1 MRKIIIIFFAIA
13 ILIGSG
19 SFAVMQQ
26 LNIGPFAKTDTE
38 DKTKTDPIDFISIDP
53 LVIPIIQGNSVAATI
68 KLELKIKAKL
78 EFKNKIHREMT
89 RLKDAYIRDLH
100 SFFPRLMSDQTEL
113 NIDALKQRLKEISN
127 RVLGAGVIIS
137 VEIDS
142 ASNI

>member
-1 MRKIIIIFFAIA
+1 MRKIIIIFFAIT

-26 LNIGPFAKTDTE
+26 LNLGPFAKTDTE
-38 DKTKTDPIDFISIDP
+38 DKIKTESTHFISLDP
-53 LVIPIIQGNSVAATI
+53 LVIPIIQGGTVAATI
-68 KLELKIKAKL
+68 KLEVKINAKS

-89 RLKDAYIRDLH
+89 RLKDAYVRDLH

-113 NIDALKQRLKEISN
+113 DIDALKKRLKKISN

>member
-1 MRKIIIIFFAIA
+1 MRKIIIIFFAIT

-26 LNIGPFAKTDTE
+26 LNLGPFAKTDTA
-38 DKTKTDPIDFISIDP
+38 DKIKTVSTNFISLDP
-53 LVIPIIQGNSVAATI
+53 LVIPIIQGDTVAATI
-68 KLELKIKAKL
+68 KLELKLNAKL
-78 EFKNKIHREMT
+78 EFQNKIYREMT
-89 RLKDAYIRDLH
+89 RLKDAYVRDLH
-100 SFFPRLMSDQTEL
+100 SFFPRLMSDQTDL
-113 NIDALKQRLKEISN
+113 DVDALKRRLMKISN

>member
-1 MRKIIIIFFAIA
+1 MRKIIIIFFAIT

-19 SFAVMQQ
+19 SFVVMQQ
-26 LNIGPFAKTDTE
+26 LNIGPFAKIDTE
-38 DKTKTDPIDFISIDP
+38 DKIKTDPTYFVSMDP
-53 LVIPIIQGNSVAATI
+53 LVIPIIQGNTIAATI
-68 KLELKIKAKL
+68 KLELKIEAKL
-78 EFKNKIHREMT
+78 EFKNKINREIT
-89 RLKDAYIRDLH
+89 RLKDAYVRDLH

-113 NIDALKQRLKEISN
+113 DIDALKKRLKKISN